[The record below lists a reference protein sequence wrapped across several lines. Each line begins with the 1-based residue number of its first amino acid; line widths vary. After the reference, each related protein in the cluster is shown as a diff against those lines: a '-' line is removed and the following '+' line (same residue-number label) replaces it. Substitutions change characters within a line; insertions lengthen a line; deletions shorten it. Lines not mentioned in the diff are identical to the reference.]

1 MVRKRNSQ
9 RRVRKRNSQ
18 RSSCP
23 EGWLKDGI
31 KLPVHLTVRQGQYA
45 ARAVGI
51 ARSVFNLMVATHRS
65 ARAPVHGL
73 WPSPLELEKI
83 FNDLKHE
90 PEFGMEY
97 ATEVSKFVAQGACRD
112 FRRADENW
120 RNPTLKAERPTF
132 KKKNRIGTGAF
143 LAASG
148 VDRVKYD
155 DHRRIRLP
163 YLGSVKLQRELPE
176 GIPYEVRIKQENGR
190 WYASVNYWKPPVGA
204 EEKTHLCGAVDV
216 GITPLA
222 VDSELVHYENPKALY
237 RMLAKLQR
245 WQRTLARRTVGSRGW
260 HEAQGRINA
269 IHRRSNGLR
278 DNAHHQVS
286 RQLVRKYAVLA
297 IESLNVAGMDQL
309 PHQAKAIR
317 DAASG
322 GLLQKI
328 RYKAD
333 WYGTIIVAADRFY
346 PSSKLC
352 SDCGAHHAS
361 LGRELHWTCPQCG
374 RRHDRNENAALN
386 LLTLAINAARELG
399 KLALGPV
406 GPNVTLLDGKALANG
421 SNAGGETGPGEGR
434 TALSTPASPAV
445 DGGAAPYGGSRS
457 EVVINTQL
465 QLAI

>member
-1 MVRKRNSQ
+1 M
-9 RRVRKRNSQ
+9 VRKRNSQ

-65 ARAPVHGL
+65 ARAQGHGL
-73 WPSPLELEKI
+73 WPSPMELEKI
-83 FNDLKHE
+83 FNELKHE

-120 RNPTLKAERPTF
+120 RNPTLNAERPTF
-132 KKKNRIGTGAF
+132 KKKNRIGTGSF

-163 YLGSVKLQRELPE
+163 YLGSVKLKRELPE

-245 WQRTLARRTVGSRGW
+245 GQRTLARRTVGSRGW

-269 IHRRSNGLR
+269 IHRRINGLR

-297 IESLNVAGMDQL
+297 IESLNVAGMDKL

-333 WYGTIIVAADRFY
+333 WYGTIIVEADRFY

-352 SDCGAHHAS
+352 SDCGAHNAE
-361 LGRELHWTCPQCG
+361 LGREPYWICSDCG
-374 RRHDRNENAALN
+374 VQHDRNENAALN
-386 LLTLAINAARELG
+386 LLTLAINAARDLP

-406 GPNVTLLDGKALANG
+406 GPDVTLLDGKALAG
-421 SNAGGETGPGEGR
+421 GKRVAGETGPDEGR
-434 TALSTPASPAV
+434 TASSTPASPAV
-445 DGGAAPYGGSRS
+445 DDGAAPYGSGRP
-457 EVVINTQL
+457 EAVVKTQL

>member
-1 MVRKRNSQ
+1 MVKTRTKQ
-9 RRVRKRNSQ
+9 RTT
-18 RSSCP
+18 CP
-23 EGWLKDGI
+23 DGWLKAGV
-31 KLPVHLTVRQGQYA
+31 KVPVSLTVKQDQYA
-45 ARAVGI
+45 ARSVGI
-51 ARSVFNLMVATHRS
+51 ARAVFNLMVATHRS
-65 ARAPVHGL
+65 ARAQGHGHG
-73 WPSPLELEKI
+73 PSPMELEKI

-120 RNPTLKAERPTF
+120 RNPTLNAERPTF
-132 KKKNRIGTGAF
+132 RKKNRIGTGSF

-163 YLGSVKLQRELPE
+163 YLGSVKLKRELPE
-176 GIPYEVRIKQENGR
+176 GIPYEVRIKQENGA
-190 WYASVNYWKPPVGA
+190 WYASVNYWKPPVGT

-222 VDSELVHYENPKALY
+222 VDSELVHYENPRALY

-245 WQRTLARRTVGSRGW
+245 GQRTLARRTLARRTVGSRGW

-269 IHRRSNGLR
+269 IHRRINGLR

-297 IESLNVAGMDQL
+297 IESLNVAGLDKL
-309 PHQAKAIR
+309 PRQAKAIR

-333 WYGTIIVAADRFY
+333 WYGTIIVEADRFY

-352 SDCGAHHAS
+352 SDCGAHNAE
-361 LGRELHWTCPQCG
+361 LGSGTILDLPRLW
-374 RRHDRNENAALN
+374 R
-386 LLTLAINAARELG
+386 AARPQR
-399 KLALGPV
+399 KRRAQS
-406 GPNVTLLDGKALANG
+406 AN
-421 SNAGGETGPGEGR
+421 TGNQR
-434 TALSTPASPAV
+434 SSRPA
-445 DGGAAPYGGSRS
+445 
-457 EVVINTQL
+457 
-465 QLAI
+465 

>member
-1 MVRKRNSQ
+1 M
-9 RRVRKRNSQ
+9 
-18 RSSCP
+18 
-23 EGWLKDGI
+23 
-31 KLPVHLTVRQGQYA
+31 
-45 ARAVGI
+45 
-51 ARSVFNLMVATHRS
+51 
-65 ARAPVHGL
+65 
-73 WPSPLELEKI
+73 
-83 FNDLKHE
+83 
-90 PEFGMEY
+90 
-97 ATEVSKFVAQGACRD
+97 
-112 FRRADENW
+112 
-120 RNPTLKAERPTF
+120 
-132 KKKNRIGTGAF
+132 
-143 LAASG
+143 
-148 VDRVKYD
+148 
-155 DHRRIRLP
+155 P

-176 GIPYEVRIKQENGR
+176 GIPYEVRIKQENGA
-190 WYASVNYWKPPVGA
+190 WWASVNYWKPPVDA

-269 IHRRSNGLR
+269 IHRRINGLR
-278 DNAHHQVS
+278 ENAHHQVS

-322 GLLQKI
+322 GLLQQI

-333 WYGTIIVAADRFY
+333 WYGTIIVAADRCY

-406 GPNVTLLDGKALANG
+406 PQAGPM
-421 SNAGGETGPGEGR
+421 
-434 TALSTPASPAV
+434 
-445 DGGAAPYGGSRS
+445 
-457 EVVINTQL
+457 
-465 QLAI
+465 

>member
-1 MVRKRNSQ
+1 M
-9 RRVRKRNSQ
+9 VRKRNSQ

-65 ARAPVHGL
+65 ARAQVHGL
-73 WPSPLELEKI
+73 WPSPMELEKI
-83 FNDLKHE
+83 FNELKHE

-112 FRRADENW
+112 FRRAYENW
-120 RNPTLKAERPTF
+120 RNPTLNAERPTF
-132 KKKNRIGTGAF
+132 RKKNRIGTGSF

-163 YLGSVKLQRELPE
+163 YLGSVKLKRELPE

-245 WQRTLARRTVGSRGW
+245 GQRTLARRTVGSRGW

-269 IHRRSNGLR
+269 IHRRINGLR

-297 IESLNVAGMDQL
+297 IESLNVAGMDKL

-333 WYGTIIVAADRFY
+333 WYGTIIVEADRFY

-352 SDCGAHHAS
+352 SDCGAHNAS
-361 LGRELHWTCPQCG
+361 LGREPYWICPDCG
-374 RRHDRNENAALN
+374 VQHDRNENAALN
-386 LLTLAINAARELG
+386 LLTLAINAARDLP

-406 GPNVTLLDGKALANG
+406 GPDVTLLDGKALAG
-421 SNAGGETGPGEGR
+421 GKRVAGETGPDEGR
-434 TALSTPASPAV
+434 TASSTPASPAV
-445 DGGAAPYGGSRS
+445 DDGAAPYGSGRP
-457 EVVINTQL
+457 EAVVKTQL

>member
-1 MVRKRNSQ
+1 MIS
-9 RRVRKRNSQ
+9 
-18 RSSCP
+18 
-23 EGWLKDGI
+23 D
-31 KLPVHLTVRQGQYA
+31 
-45 ARAVGI
+45 
-51 ARSVFNLMVATHRS
+51 
-65 ARAPVHGL
+65 
-73 WPSPLELEKI
+73 
-83 FNDLKHE
+83 E
-90 PEFGMEY
+90 PY
-97 ATEVSKFVAQGACRD
+97 
-112 FRRADENW
+112 ENW
-120 RNPTLKAERPTF
+120 RNPELRAARPSF
-132 KKKNRIGTGAF
+132 KKKNRIGTGSF

-269 IHRRSNGLR
+269 IHRRINGLR
-278 DNAHHQVS
+278 ENAHHQLS

-317 DAASG
+317 DAAIG

-333 WYGTIIVAADRFY
+333 WYGTIIVAADRCY

-386 LLTLAINAARELG
+386 LLTLAINAARDLP

-421 SNAGGETGPGEGR
+421 SNASGETGPGEGR
-434 TALSTPASPAV
+434 TAWSTP
-445 DGGAAPYGGSRS
+445 DR
-457 EVVINTQL
+457 QR
-465 QLAI
+465 

>member
-1 MVRKRNSQ
+1 M
-9 RRVRKRNSQ
+9 VRKRNSQ

-31 KLPVHLTVRQGQYA
+31 KLPVRLTVRQGQYA
-45 ARAVGI
+45 ARGVGI
-51 ARSVFNLMVATHRS
+51 ARSVCNLMVATHRS
-65 ARAPVHGL
+65 ARAQVHGHG
-73 WPSPLELEKI
+73 PSPMELEQI
-83 FNDLKHE
+83 FNELKHE

-120 RNPTLKAERPTF
+120 RNPTLNAERPTF
-132 KKKNRIGTGAF
+132 KKKNRIGTGSF

-163 YLGSVKLQRELPE
+163 YLGSVKLKRALPE

-204 EEKTHLCGAVDV
+204 EEKTRLCGAVDV

-237 RMLAKLQR
+237 RMLRILRR
-245 WQRTLARRTVGSRGW
+245 WQRALERRTVGSRGW
-260 HEAQGRINA
+260 REAQQRINA
-269 IHRRSNGLR
+269 IHRRINGLR
-278 DNAHHQVS
+278 DNAHHQLS

-317 DAASG
+317 DAAIG
-322 GLLQKI
+322 GLLQQI

-333 WYGTIIVAADRFY
+333 WYGTIVVAADRFY

-352 SDCGAHHAS
+352 SDCGAHNAE
-361 LGRELHWTCPQCG
+361 LGQELYWTCSQCG
-374 RRHDRNENAALN
+374 VRHDRNENAALN
-386 LLTLAINAARELG
+386 LLGVALEAVRDLP

-406 GPNVTLLDGKALANG
+406 GPDVMLLDGKALAG
-421 SNAGGETGPGEGR
+421 GKRVVGETSPGEGR
-434 TALSTPASPAV
+434 TASSTQVSPAV
-445 DGGAAPYGGSRS
+445 DGGTVPYSGSRS
-457 EVVINTQL
+457 EVVTNTQL

>member
-1 MVRKRNSQ
+1 M
-9 RRVRKRNSQ
+9 VRKRNSQ

-31 KLPVHLTVRQGQYA
+31 KLPVHLTLRQEQYA

-65 ARAPVHGL
+65 ARAQVHGL

-120 RNPTLKAERPTF
+120 RNPTLNAERPTF

-163 YLGSVKLQRELPE
+163 YLGSVKLKRELPE

-204 EEKTHLCGAVDV
+204 EEKTHRCGAVDV

-269 IHRRSNGLR
+269 IHRRINGLR

-406 GPNVTLLDGKALANG
+406 GPNVTLLDGKARGFAAGVAADHAAALLPAALAFDLVG
-421 SNAGGETGPGEGR
+421 GRAVLGHAAGHAHP
-434 TALSTPASPAV
+434 PAV
-445 DGGAAPYGGSRS
+445 AAEELP
-457 EVVINTQL
+457 VD
-465 QLAI
+465 

>member
-1 MVRKRNSQ
+1 M
-9 RRVRKRNSQ
+9 
-18 RSSCP
+18 
-23 EGWLKDGI
+23 
-31 KLPVHLTVRQGQYA
+31 
-45 ARAVGI
+45 
-51 ARSVFNLMVATHRS
+51 
-65 ARAPVHGL
+65 
-73 WPSPLELEKI
+73 ELEKI
-83 FNDLKHE
+83 FNELKHE

-120 RNPTLKAERPTF
+120 RNPTLNAERPTF
-132 KKKNRIGTGAF
+132 QKKNLGTGAF

-148 VDRVKYD
+148 LDRVKYD

-245 WQRTLARRTVGSRGW
+245 WQRTLARRTLARRTVGSRGW

-269 IHRRSNGLR
+269 IHRRINGLR

-297 IESLNVAGMDQL
+297 IESLNVAGMDNCPIRPRPSVMRPAAACCRRSVTRQL
-309 PHQAKAIR
+309 
-317 DAASG
+317 
-322 GLLQKI
+322 
-328 RYKAD
+328 
-333 WYGTIIVAADRFY
+333 V
-346 PSSKLC
+346 
-352 SDCGAHHAS
+352 
-361 LGRELHWTCPQCG
+361 
-374 RRHDRNENAALN
+374 RNYH
-386 LLTLAINAARELG
+386 RG
-399 KLALGPV
+399 SGPV
-406 GPNVTLLDGKALANG
+406 LSVEQTLLRLRRSPCEFG
-421 SNAGGETGPGEGR
+421 AG
-434 TALSTPASPAV
+434 TALDLPTVRPATRSQRKCRAQSANT
-445 DGGAAPYGGSRS
+445 GNQRSSR
-457 EVVINTQL
+457 
-465 QLAI
+465 AG

>member
-1 MVRKRNSQ
+1 MVRKRNGQ
-9 RRVRKRNSQ
+9 H
-18 RSSCP
+18 SSCP
-23 EGWLKDGI
+23 EDWLKAGI
-31 KLPVHLTVRQGQYA
+31 KVPVHLTVRQEQYA

-65 ARAPVHGL
+65 ARAQGHGL
-73 WPSPLELEKI
+73 WPSPMELEKQ

-120 RNPTLKAERPTF
+120 RNPTLNAERPTF
-132 KKKNRIGTGAF
+132 KRKNRIGTGSF

-163 YLGSVKLQRELPE
+163 YLGSVKLKRELPE
-176 GIPYEVRIKQENGR
+176 GIPYEVRISRQNGR
-190 WYASVNYWKPPVGA
+190 WYASINYWKPPVDA

-222 VDSELVHYENPKALY
+222 VDSELVHYENPRALY

-269 IHRRSNGLR
+269 IHRRINGLR

-286 RQLVRKYAVLA
+286 RLLVRKYAVLA

-317 DAASG
+317 DAAIG

-333 WYGTIIVAADRFY
+333 WYGTIVVAADRCY

-352 SDCGAHHAS
+352 SDCGAHHAG

-386 LLTLAINAARELG
+386 LLGVALAAARELG

-421 SNAGGETGPGEGR
+421 SNASGETGPGEGR

-457 EVVINTQL
+457 EVVTNTQL